1 MHSTKTD
8 AVEQWWDE
16 HPFSYGASGKNTDQ
30 VGAVADEAMT
40 LAYFDTLTRRFKKHG
55 GIVNPENDPQPV
67 LSELVDYNSLKGKKV
82 LDIATGPGLF
92 LVEFA
97 KVGAIATGIDI
108 TSYAIKHTS
117 RNLELRNLK
126 AEVIKMDAQKLEFPD
141 ATFDYVHAWGCVMHM
156 PDTEK
161 AIQEIYRVLTPG
173 GKALIYIYN
182 RNSWTFWFNFILI
195 RGILMGKL
203 FTYRF
208 DIDKLT
214 TRYADGATVGG
225 SPLAKFYSQ
234 RSLKRMVDDAGF
246 KSARYT
252 IWSRASEPESWPLRS
267 VPIFKFLPRSIRTW
281 LSSKLGLALVALVE
295 K

>member
-1 MHSTKTD
+1 MHSTKPKSI
-8 AVEQWWDE
+8 EQWWDE
-16 HPFSYGASGKNTDQ
+16 NPFSYGTSGKNTDQ
-30 VGAVADEAMT
+30 VGSVTDEEMT
-40 LAYFDTLTRRFKKHG
+40 LEYFDTLSSRFKKHG
-55 GIVNPENDPQPV
+55 GVLNPNADTRPI
-67 LSELVDYNSLKGKKV
+67 LTELVDYNSLRGKKV
-82 LDIATGPGLF
+82 LDIATGPGIF

-97 KVGAIATGIDI
+97 KVGALATGIDI
-108 TSYAIKHTS
+108 TSYAIKHAS

-126 AEVIKMDAQKLEFPD
+126 ADVIKMDAQKLEFPD

-161 AIQEIYRVLTPG
+161 AMREIHRVLKPH

-203 FTYRF
+203 LTYKF

-214 TRYADGATVGG
+214 TRYADGATIGG
-225 SPLAKFYSQ
+225 SPLAKFYS
-234 RSLKRMVDDAGF
+234 KRKFKAMIDSCGF
-246 KSARYT
+246 SKSKYT
-252 IWSRASEPESWPLRS
+252 IWSRSSEAESWPLRS
-267 VPIFKFLPRSIRTW
+267 FPLFKFLPRSTRKW
-281 LSSKLGLALVALVE
+281 LSSKMGLALIALVE